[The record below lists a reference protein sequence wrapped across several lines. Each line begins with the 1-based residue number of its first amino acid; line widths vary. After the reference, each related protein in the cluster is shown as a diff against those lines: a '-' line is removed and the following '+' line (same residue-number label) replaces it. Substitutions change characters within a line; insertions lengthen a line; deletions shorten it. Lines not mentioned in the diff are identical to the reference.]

1 MLSSRRRLVTA
12 LAVVAFLYGAAQ
24 LVASTDAV
32 ERRLRA
38 RIDAALRARLGD
50 ELSLGAYVGVDLLFR
65 VTFGP
70 IDVPVQHGGP
80 PVVSVARATARASL
94 PALLRGRIEPASILL
109 GDVRVAPG
117 PDGRDLRAIAARVEA
132 MRAARAF
139 GADGAQGGARD
150 LPKLKLRGLLVEL
163 PLHGATIALG
173 PVDAN
178 VIVHRGAEGPR
189 LDADVILRSGGRA
202 ALMAERGSSG
212 WRARLRV
219 AGLGPGALP
228 PGMRG
233 GAARLAEGS
242 LSVDAEAEAPADLSR
257 AVAQMRAEIE
267 GLVLAGER
275 IGPQPVGPL
284 SASAAGTLEWDRAA
298 RRVTLRDGA
307 ATLLKSLAASV
318 SGELALGPPATFS
331 VALRADR
338 LDYSALLA
346 ALPPALAVPP
356 GAPRPSG
363 TLDGRLEVGG
373 PLLAPAEWTLS
384 AALEL
389 GRIRDAAR
397 HGGRTSLAEPFLHR
411 PPLDAGGRGRE
422 LVVGPANPNFVPIG
436 ELPEHVI
443 RAVTTAEDG
452 GFFGHA
458 GFDFDELRNAFAQGA
473 EKGRVVRG
481 GSTISQQLA
490 KNLFLGPERTFAR
503 KVREAVVTVGLEASL
518 PKRRLMEIYLNVAEW
533 GPGLWGIGPAARHWF
548 GKDARALTPK
558 EAAFLASVIPNPV
571 RYHAMFERG
580 ATTEGWDERVRG
592 LLFKMAQQGS
602 LSDAELAGA
611 LVEPV
616 VFASAP
622 LGTP

>member
-70 IDVPVQHGGP
+70 IDVPVQRGGP

-257 AVAQMRAEIE
+257 AVAQVRAEIE

-318 SGELALGPPATFS
+318 SGELALGPRATFS

>member
-70 IDVPVQHGGP
+70 IDVPVQRGGP

-257 AVAQMRAEIE
+257 AVAQVRAEIE